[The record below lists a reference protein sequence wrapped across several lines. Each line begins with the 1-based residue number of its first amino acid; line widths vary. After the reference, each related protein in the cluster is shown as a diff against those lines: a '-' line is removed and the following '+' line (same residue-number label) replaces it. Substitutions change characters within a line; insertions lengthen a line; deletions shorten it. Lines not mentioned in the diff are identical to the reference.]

1 MSWFIYPRYLISKL
15 REAESVSKRLHFV
28 ILEISLS
35 WCVILTSSP
44 TESFVSS
51 VKGWIDISVGASGV
65 FINKQRS
72 QANVLKDFLLYPRHI
87 DGLQCKE
94 CFRLGK
100 LFSII
105 SAFDPRKKKIN
116 IGRNSELIYRRQNR
130 QVRVDCLPRVV
141 KKSLVSIKWNQGL
154 PLGRVDW
161 ALTSRTVY

>member
-1 MSWFIYPRYLISKL
+1 M
-15 REAESVSKRLHFV
+15 
-28 ILEISLS
+28 
-35 WCVILTSSP
+35 
-44 TESFVSS
+44 
-51 VKGWIDISVGASGV
+51 GASGV

-141 KKSLVSIKWNQGL
+141 KKSLVSIK
-154 PLGRVDW
+154 
-161 ALTSRTVY
+161 